1 MNIRLITYLFVCILI
16 VSCTPDSPQNG
27 VPAVPRMVLD
37 ALVPDY
43 GESGTEVVIR
53 GNCFPTDPSQVKV
66 TFDGVEVPVLSASAL
81 ELRVVAPD
89 HKPGDVL
96 VVITSGTQSV
106 KGDFYFLRST
116 PPGDQ
121 PQYPQTEIGKILKGD
136 LVPKIIDVMWDT
148 TYNITA
154 GMDFYQMKIKTDAA
168 EKQDI
173 YLLRTD
179 PSQGLDVKVVLP
191 STTTSS
197 SWKKQTLTRMADN
210 INTTSKPVYA
220 MINGDFWNMDS
231 PINPRGPVH
240 CGGKIWSSAWDY
252 DPKVSQQALS
262 YVGMTNDGKM
272 TIGLRDSYASAK
284 KSLKECT
291 GAGVVMILDAQ
302 IQNLATMSGR
312 DPRTA
317 VGYTEGNIVWMLTVD
332 GRHGTKGMTYA
343 EMASVFSGLG
353 CVAAA
358 NLDGGGSAQ
367 MLVKNP
373 LTGKRI
379 ITNWPSDPD
388 EGAGGQE
395 RPVINGWT
403 IVKK

>member
-1 MNIRLITYLFVCILI
+1 MNTRLITYLFVSLLM
-16 VSCTPDSPQNG
+16 VSCAPDFPQTG
-27 VPAVPRMVLD
+27 GTVTVRMVLD

-43 GESGTEVVIR
+43 GEPGTQIAIR
-53 GNCFPTDPSQVKV
+53 GNHFPADPSQIKV
-66 TFDGVEVPVLSASAL
+66 SFDGIEAQVLSASTI
-81 ELRVVAPD
+81 ELKVIVPD
-89 HKPGDVL
+89 HKPGDVP
-96 VVITSGTQSV
+96 VIITSGTQYV
-106 KGDFYFLRST
+106 KGDFYFLRPT
-116 PPGDQ
+116 PPDEL
-121 PQYPQTEIGKILKGD
+121 PRYPQTEIGKILKGD
-136 LVPKIIDVMWDT
+136 LVPKIIEVMWDT
-148 TYNITA
+148 TYNVTA
-154 GMDFYQMKIKTDAA
+154 GLDFYQMEVKTDAA

-179 PSQGLDVKVVLP
+179 PSKGLDVKVILP

-197 SWKKQTLTRMADN
+197 SWKKQTLTQMASD

-220 MINGDFWNMDS
+220 MINGDFWNVDS

-240 CGGKIWSSAWDY
+240 CDGIVRSSSWDY
-252 DPKVSQQALS
+252 NPKQPQQGLS
-262 YVGMTNDGKM
+262 FVGVRDDGSM
-272 TIGLRDSYASAK
+272 IIAPRDMYSTVK
-284 KSLKECT
+284 DDLKECT
-291 GAGVVMILDAQ
+291 GAGFILLSEGKFPGSDYYA
-302 IQNLATMSGR
+302 R

-317 VGYTEGNIVWMLTVD
+317 IGYTSNNLVWMLTVD
-332 GRHGTKGMTYA
+332 GRHGTKGMTYV
-343 EMASVFSGLG
+343 EMASIFQGLG
-353 CVAAA
+353 CIAAA

-373 LTGKRI
+373 LTGKRV